1 MLFRSSVL
9 CHEREEFLAILAVVA
24 LLLYNTAEYENQYE
38 EAKHITFELLP
49 LGRVYGALIIPL
61 AAR

>member
-1 MLFRSSVL
+1 MF

-24 LLLYNTAEYENQYE
+24 LLFDNAAKYENQDE
-38 EAKHITFELLP
+38 EAKHIAFELLP

>member
-1 MLFRSSVL
+1 MF

-24 LLLYNTAEYENQYE
+24 LLFDNAAKYENQDE
-38 EAKHITFELLP
+38 EAKHITFELFP

>member
-1 MLFRSSVL
+1 MLFRSSVF

-24 LLLYNTAEYENQYE
+24 LLFDNAAKYENQDE

-49 LGRVYGALIIPL
+49 LCRVYGALIIPL

>member
-1 MLFRSSVL
+1 MRFRSSVL
-9 CHEREEFLAILAVVA
+9 CHERKKFLAILAIVA
-24 LLLYNTAEYENQYE
+24 LLFDNAAKYENQDE